1 MADRG
6 AWRGRR
12 ALVTGAG
19 GFVGSWLAAA
29 LVEAGADVTVVL
41 RDRAASNALGLHGVD
56 DRVNTVY
63 GSISDHDLMER
74 ALNEHEVDSVFHLA
88 AQAIVGAANR
98 APVSTF
104 DSNIRGTWTL
114 LEACRM
120 RSGVERVVVAS
131 SDKAYGAQ
139 PVLPYTEDMALLAL
153 NPYDA
158 SKACT
163 DILARTYHASFGL
176 PVAVTRMA
184 NIYGGADLNLSRLV
198 PGTILAAL
206 AGERPVIRS
215 DGTPLRDYLFVE
227 DAVEAFLALSN
238 AVRRPDVAGR
248 AFNFG
253 TDTPTPVLE
262 LVRGL
267 LAASGRSDLEPDVRG
282 VAPLAGEIDQ
292 QYLDSSLAA
301 DVLDWRYS
309 TSREDGIART
319 VAWYRAQAAQ
329 LPGVT
334 A

>member
-98 APVSTF
+98 APASTF

-215 DGTPLRDYLFVE
+215 DGTPLRDYLYRRGRRGGIPGTVQRG
-227 DAVEAFLALSN
+227 AASRRRGSRVQLRHRHSN
-238 AVRRPDVAGR
+238 PCTRAGPGPAGGVRQVRPGARRPW
-248 AFNFG
+248 
-253 TDTPTPVLE
+253 
-262 LVRGL
+262 RGP
-267 LAASGRSDLEPDVRG
+267 ACRRD
-282 VAPLAGEIDQ
+282 
-292 QYLDSSLAA
+292 
-301 DVLDWRYS
+301 
-309 TSREDGIART
+309 
-319 VAWYRAQAAQ
+319 
-329 LPGVT
+329 
-334 A
+334 